1 MAHKMRTH
9 NCGAL
14 KKTDVGQKVT
24 LCGWVHRR
32 RDHGGLIFI
41 DLRDFAGITQL
52 VFDPN
57 VDAKSHKEAHQLR
70 SEWVLQIEGT
80 VIPRADGM
88 ANHKMATGD
97 IEIKIQHLKIFSQ
110 AKTPPFSICEEE
122 EVREELRLK
131 YRYLDMRRGPLLD
144 NLRMR
149 HKAMLAIRT
158 FLSSEDF
165 CEVSTPIL
173 CKSTPEGARD
183 YLVPSR
189 VHPGTFYAL
198 PQSPQMFKQILMI
211 GGLDRYFQICSCF
224 RDEDLRADRQPEF
237 TQIDIE
243 MSFDTPETLFPIIE
257 SLFKSIYSSC
267 LNQSLGAP
275 FKRMTYAT
283 CMESYGTDKPDL
295 RIPIVLKRF
304 DDLAKRSTFSVFLD
318 QLKQGGAIK
327 GMRVPEGASISR
339 KKIDDYTT
347 FVSQFGVRGLAW
359 MKFQN
364 GSLNSSIVKFFDDAL
379 QKEIIEQ
386 FELEEG
392 DLLFFVADQE
402 AQVNQSLDQLRRL
415 LAKDRNLIDTKKPAF
430 LWVTDFPLFTK
441 GDQGKL
447 EACHHPFT
455 SPHPE
460 DHSLLDEDPLK
471 ARSMS
476 YDLVLNGYELA
487 SGSQRI
493 HDSKVQRKIF
503 SLLKLSKDEIK
514 LKFGSFIE
522 ALSFGTPPH
531 LGIALGLDRIL
542 MVLLGTEN
550 IKDVIAFPKTQKAS
564 DLMLDSPSD
573 VDHIQLNELQIEI
586 KN

>member
-1 MAHKMRTH
+1 
-9 NCGAL
+9 
-14 KKTDVGQKVT
+14 
-24 LCGWVHRR
+24 
-32 RDHGGLIFI
+32 
-41 DLRDFAGITQL
+41 
-52 VFDPN
+52 
-57 VDAKSHKEAHQLR
+57 
-70 SEWVLQIEGT
+70 
-80 VIPRADGM
+80 
-88 ANHKMATGD
+88 
-97 IEIKIQHLKIFSQ
+97 
-110 AKTPPFSICEEE
+110 
-122 EVREELRLK
+122 
-131 YRYLDMRRGPLLD
+131 
-144 NLRMR
+144 
-149 HKAMLAIRT
+149 
-158 FLSSEDF
+158 
-165 CEVSTPIL
+165 
-173 CKSTPEGARD
+173 
-183 YLVPSR
+183 
-189 VHPGTFYAL
+189 
-198 PQSPQMFKQILMI
+198 MI